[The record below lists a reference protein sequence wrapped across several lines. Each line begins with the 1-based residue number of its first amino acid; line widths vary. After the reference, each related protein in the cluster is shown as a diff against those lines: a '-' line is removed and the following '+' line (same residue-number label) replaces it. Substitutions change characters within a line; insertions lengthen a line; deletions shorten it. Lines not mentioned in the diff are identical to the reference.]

1 MLHVLGVDDN
11 AIAYRVRVGRL
22 HRLHRGVYA
31 VGHTV
36 LTGRGRWMAA
46 VLAAGPEAV
55 LSHAAAGA
63 LWGLR
68 PSAAVVVDVTVPG
81 TGGRR
86 KRKGLRIH
94 RARTL
99 ETTTHEGIPVT
110 TPART
115 VLDLAAV
122 LQRRPLER
130 VLDQAENARLTEVA
144 SLVALGRAHPG
155 HRGAGRLMA
164 ILDTHAPGTT
174 LTRSEL
180 EERFLALCRDHDL
193 PRPLVNHPVAG
204 RERDFV
210 FAAQRLVVETD
221 SWRHH
226 HTREAFEGDRHRD
239 AILLRAG
246 YRTLRVTH
254 RQLTDTPSDVAL
266 TLRAALAADRRAA

>member
-1 MLHVLGVDDN
+1 
-11 AIAYRVRVGRL
+11 
-22 HRLHRGVYA
+22 
-31 VGHTV
+31 
-36 LTGRGRWMAA
+36 
-46 VLAAGPEAV
+46 
-55 LSHAAAGA
+55 
-63 LWGLR
+63 
-68 PSAAVVVDVTVPG
+68 VPG

-86 KRKGLRIH
+86 TRKGLRIH

-110 TPART
+110 TPERT
-115 VLDLAAV
+115 VLDLAAT
-122 LQRRPLER
+122 LQRRPLEKL
-130 VLDQAENARLTEVA
+130 LDQVENARLTDVA
-144 SLVALGRAHPG
+144 SLAALARAHPG
-155 HRGAGRLMA
+155 HRGRSGLLAS
-164 ILDTHAPGTT
+164 LDTHTPGTT

-180 EERFLALCRDHDL
+180 EERFLALCREHEL
-193 PRPLVNHPVAG
+193 PRALVNHPVAG

-226 HTREAFEGDRHRD
+226 HTREAFEDDRHRD

-266 TLRAALAADRRAA
+266 TLREVLAADRRAA